1 MNDEMAHNRDQRA
14 RMRGS
19 ARPGPPLWLHGL
31 RTVGWGFLCLHAVAI
46 SFLLDAPPAMD
57 TLLLCVAILGAPLVV
72 VSRGLLYSRSR
83 VRWWWVA
90 PAVVAGIAT
99 FVAALWLWMWSGRA
113 RLQNTLYL
121 IAPVTYV
128 ISWSCVGLLV
138 VSIFDGLWIHRY
150 ASRRA
155 IAAIGGLAGG
165 AYGVLHMLVPQVPGP
180 SDYGPFLLSPGIVL
194 ETASCYG
201 LVWLGRCGHG
211 RSNVSQESRVPS
223 RRR

>member
-19 ARPGPPLWLHGL
+19 ARPGTPLWLHGL
-31 RTVGWGFLCLHAVAI
+31 RTIGWGFLCLHAVAI
-46 SFLLDAPPAMD
+46 SFLLDAPAAVD

-72 VSRGLLYSRSR
+72 ISRGLVCCRSR
-83 VRWWWVA
+83 VRWWWAVA
-90 PAVVAGIAT
+90 AVVAGIAT
-99 FVAALWLWMWSGRA
+99 FVVALWLWVWSGRA

-121 IAPVTYV
+121 VAPVTYV

-138 VSIFDGLWIHRY
+138 VSIFDGLWIRRY

-155 IAAIGGLAGG
+155 ITAIGGLAGA
-165 AYGVLHMLVPQVPGP
+165 AYGLLHMLVPEVPGP
-180 SDYGPFLLSPGIVL
+180 SDYGPFLLSPGLVL
-194 ETASCYG
+194 AAASCYG
-201 LVWLGRCGHG
+201 LIRLGRRGHG
-211 RSNVSQESRVPS
+211 RSNVSEESRVAS